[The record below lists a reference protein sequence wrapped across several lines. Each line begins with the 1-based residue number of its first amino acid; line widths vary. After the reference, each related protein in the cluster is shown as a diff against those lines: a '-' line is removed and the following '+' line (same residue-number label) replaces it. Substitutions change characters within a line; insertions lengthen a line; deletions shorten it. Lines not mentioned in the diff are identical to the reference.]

1 MLKWI
6 KRFFGFFP
14 FMTKEPCGA
23 KCKIVDG
30 RKTGI
35 YFCIKNQGHFGPHK
49 TYLGKT
55 YWPWHW
61 RSNDK

>member
-14 FMTKEPCGA
+14 FMEKEPCNA
-23 KCKIVDG
+23 YAAVN
-30 RKTGI
+30 KTI
-35 YFCIKNQGHFGPHK
+35 YFCTRNSGHLGPHK

-55 YWPWHW
+55 LWPWHW
-61 RSNDK
+61 KSK